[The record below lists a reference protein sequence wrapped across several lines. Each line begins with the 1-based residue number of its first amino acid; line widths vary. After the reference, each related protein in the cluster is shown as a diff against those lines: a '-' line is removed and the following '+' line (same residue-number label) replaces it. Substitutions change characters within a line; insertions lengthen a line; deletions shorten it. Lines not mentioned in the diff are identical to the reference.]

1 MQPVIH
7 YDYRLLRHTPAEL
20 RAEFAKLEW
29 TRSQRLRTLA
39 EIPVEVELR
48 GLPEVPIYQ
57 RIAREA
63 DRLHDAGLTL
73 DAIAEHFAV
82 DDHTAA
88 KAVRWFR
95 QR

>member
-1 MQPVIH
+1 MKAVHAAARFPCGCGV
-7 YDYRLLRHTPAEL
+7 RVAG
-20 RAEFAKLEW
+20 W